1 MVSSRLIRLF
11 FLCTQILLLI
21 INVNFTQAL
30 LGPRD
35 VPIFHC
41 SNNKGNY
48 TTGSTYQ
55 TNLNCLLFDLHSYN
69 NGYGFFNSSRGEN
82 IDRVYAIVLCRGLI
96 KEDICSKCLTDAA
109 NYLREHCTNQKEAT
123 GWQNDCM
130 LRYSNRSIYG
140 MMETNPDLYLKD
152 VETLSVSTGLDAFS
166 QESSHLLNRLG
177 QKAAT
182 GGDLRKFATGNASLP
197 SSDIT
202 IYGLVQCTPEL
213 SEQSCIDCLNYTFGM
228 FGSCCSVSVGVR
240 IVKPS
245 CGSRYEIYPFFND
258 TTETPPANTA
268 NPGGLHLD
276 IIFLSHRILRKKS
289 NTSQTVIITVVT
301 VVISLLLII
310 SICIYSESEE
320 DEGKT
325 WSFWFHIASLSCKEA
340 DEILDTEALQFNLG
354 SIRTA
359 TNNFSEANKFGRGGF
374 GAVYRGRFLNQEDI
388 AVKRLSKDSAQ
399 GDIEFKNE
407 VTSVAKFQHFIL
419 VRLLGFCLE
428 GNERL
433 LIYEF
438 VPNASLDHFIFGRVG
453 NLDFWFY
460 VEMYYP
466 TRRTHL
472 DWDSRYKIIFGIGRG
487 LLYLHEDSRL
497 KIIHRD
503 LKASNILLD
512 VEMQPKIAD
521 FGMATLFDLDQTQGD
536 TSQVWPIISNFI
548 GYMAP
553 EYVMRGH
560 FSVKSNVYS
569 FGVLIL
575 EIITGQKNS
584 SFRHSGNVEDLLSYA
599 WKSWK
604 EDTASNLID
613 PMLKSGSIPETMR
626 CIHIGLL
633 CVQQNI
639 ADRPT
644 MAAVIHMLTSYSLDL
659 PVPSQPAFFIV
670 GSDVTGVQGL
680 NQSRSSSIQQS
691 VNEVST
697 TISK

>member
-55 TNLNCLLFDLHSYN
+55 TNLNGLLFDLHSYN

-82 IDRVYAIVLCRGLI
+82 FDRVYAIGTL
-96 KEDICSKCLTDAA
+96 
-109 NYLREHCTNQKEAT
+109 YTNQKEVT

-268 NPGGLHLD
+268 
-276 IIFLSHRILRKKS
+276 RKKS
-289 NTSQTVIITVVT
+289 NTSQTIIITVVT
-301 VVISLLLII
+301 VVISLVLII
-310 SICIYSESEE
+310 LIFIYFESEE

-325 WSFWFHIASLSCKEA
+325 WNFWFHIASLSCKEA
-340 DEILDTEALQFNLG
+340 DEILDTEALQFDLG

-359 TNNFSEANKFGRGGF
+359 TNNFSEANKLGRGGF
-374 GAVYRGRFLNQEDI
+374 GAVYRFRCVN
-388 AVKRLSKDSAQ
+388 
-399 GDIEFKNE
+399 
-407 VTSVAKFQHFIL
+407 
-419 VRLLGFCLE
+419 
-428 GNERL
+428 
-433 LIYEF
+433 
-438 VPNASLDHFIFGRVG
+438 
-453 NLDFWFY
+453 
-460 VEMYYP
+460 
-466 TRRTHL
+466 
-472 DWDSRYKIIFGIGRG
+472 
-487 LLYLHEDSRL
+487 
-497 KIIHRD
+497 
-503 LKASNILLD
+503 
-512 VEMQPKIAD
+512 
-521 FGMATLFDLDQTQGD
+521 
-536 TSQVWPIISNFI
+536 
-548 GYMAP
+548 
-553 EYVMRGH
+553 
-560 FSVKSNVYS
+560 
-569 FGVLIL
+569 L

-584 SFRHSGNVEDLLSYA
+584 SFRHSGNVEDLLSYVSME
-599 WKSWK
+599 SWK

-639 ADRPT
+639 ADRPA

-670 GSDVTGVQGL
+670 GLDVTAVQGL

-697 TISK
+697 TINVSSVMEHLQWEDNSGVKRLDRSKSNYVQKLPH

>member
-55 TNLNCLLFDLHSYN
+55 TNLNGLLFDLHSYN

-109 NYLREHCTNQKEAT
+109 NYLREHCTNQEAT

-130 LRYSNRSIYG
+130 LRYSNRSLYG

-245 CGSRYEIYPFFND
+245 CGSRYEIYPFLND

-268 NPGGLHLD
+268 SPGG
-276 IIFLSHRILRKKS
+276 KKS

-301 VVISLLLII
+301 VVISLVLII
-310 SICIYSESEE
+310 LICIYFESEE

-340 DEILDTEALQFNLG
+340 DEILDTEALQFDLG

-359 TNNFSEANKFGRGGF
+359 TNNFSEANKLGRGGF
-374 GAVYRGRFLNQEDI
+374 GAVYR
-388 AVKRLSKDSAQ
+388 
-399 GDIEFKNE
+399 
-407 VTSVAKFQHFIL
+407 
-419 VRLLGFCLE
+419 
-428 GNERL
+428 
-433 LIYEF
+433 
-438 VPNASLDHFIFGRVG
+438 
-453 NLDFWFY
+453 
-460 VEMYYP
+460 
-466 TRRTHL
+466 
-472 DWDSRYKIIFGIGRG
+472 
-487 LLYLHEDSRL
+487 
-497 KIIHRD
+497 
-503 LKASNILLD
+503 
-512 VEMQPKIAD
+512 
-521 FGMATLFDLDQTQGD
+521 
-536 TSQVWPIISNFI
+536 
-548 GYMAP
+548 
-553 EYVMRGH
+553 
-560 FSVKSNVYS
+560 SNVNS

-575 EIITGQKNS
+575 EIVTGQKNS

-670 GSDVTGVQGL
+670 GSDVTAVQGL

-691 VNEVST
+691 VNEVSIT
-697 TISK
+697 ELSPRVMEHLRWEDNSGVKRLDWSKSNYVQKLPH